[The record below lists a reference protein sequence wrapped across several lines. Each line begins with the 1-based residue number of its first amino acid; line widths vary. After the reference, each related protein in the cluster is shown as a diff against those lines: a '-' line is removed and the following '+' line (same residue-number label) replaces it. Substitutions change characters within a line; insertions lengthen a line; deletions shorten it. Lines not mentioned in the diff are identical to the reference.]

1 VASFSQSDGPGLVAD
16 WDGTITER
24 DSLVMVLERFGDW
37 EECRRLGDQLFSGE
51 ITLHEE
57 IERQFATVTSPLE
70 DVVAWVLEN
79 VRVRPGLPELVER
92 FHPLVVS
99 SGLHELI
106 EPVLAREGVEVELL
120 ANRAVPSPEGW
131 RVIWRDETLC
141 PVCGQACKRRT
152 LPAERPI
159 VYVGDGYSD
168 RCAALAAD
176 RVFATRGLAKYL
188 DELGVAYE
196 PFEDLH
202 DVANGLS

>member
-1 VASFSQSDGPGLVAD
+1 
-16 WDGTITER
+16 
-24 DSLVMVLERFGDW
+24 MVLERFGDW
-37 EECRRLGDQLFSGE
+37 EECQRLGDQLFRGE
-51 ITLHEE
+51 ITLHDE
-57 IERQFATVTSPLE
+57 IDRQFATVTAPLE

-92 FHPLVVS
+92 FRPLVVS

-106 EPVLAREGVEVELL
+106 DPVLAREGVEVELL
-120 ANRAVPSPEGW
+120 ANRAVPSTEGW
-131 RVIWRDETLC
+131 RVIWRDESVCL
-141 PVCGQACKRRT
+141 VCGQACKRRT
-152 LPAERPI
+152 LPISDGKI

-202 DVANGLS
+202 DVARGLEQVTN

>member
-1 VASFSQSDGPGLVAD
+1 MTLILD
-16 WDGTITER
+16 WDGTVTVDDTLILALRE
-24 DSLVMVLERFGDW
+24 FGDW
-37 EECRRLGDQLFSGE
+37 QVYLDAAAALRRGE

-57 IERQFATVTSPLE
+57 IDRQFATVTAPLE

-92 FHPLVVS
+92 FRPLVVS

-106 EPVLAREGVEVELL
+106 DPVLAREGVEVELL
-120 ANRAVPSPEGW
+120 ANRAVPSPDGW

-141 PVCGQACKRRT
+141 AICGQACKRRA
-152 LPAERPI
+152 LPTEGPI
-159 VYVGDGYSD
+159 VYLGDGYSD
-168 RCAALAAD
+168 RCAALAAE

-188 DELGVAYE
+188 EEVGVAYE

-202 DVANGLS
+202 DVAQALEPVRD

>member
-1 VASFSQSDGPGLVAD
+1 
-16 WDGTITER
+16 
-24 DSLVMVLERFGDW
+24 MVLEHFGDW
-37 EECRRLGDQLFSGE
+37 EECQRLGDLLFAGE

-57 IERQFATVTSPLE
+57 IDRQFATVTAPLE

-106 EPVLAREGVEVELL
+106 EPVLGREGVEVELL
-120 ANRAVPSPEGW
+120 ANRAVPSPDGW
-131 RVIWRDETLC
+131 RVIWRDESVC

-152 LPAERPI
+152 LPAEGPI

-176 RVFATRGLAKYL
+176 RVFATRGLAQYL

-196 PFEDLH
+196 PFDDLH
-202 DVANGLS
+202 DVTRGLRLACQGESDEGGEHGA